1 MMTRLPVLA
10 LVAAAF
16 LAGCAAAPPQDL
28 YGPDGRPLPRVYNM
42 TEADK
47 TQIPYRVLDS
57 VNSLRSARGL
67 VPMQL
72 NAQLNSAAYA
82 HSRDMSAQ
90 NRPWHFGSDG
100 SSPLLRVQRA
110 GYTGHFTGE
119 LVSETYQSELET
131 LAEWLE
137 QPDTRSVV
145 FDTASNELGFSWFQ
159 EPSGKLWWTLVTG
172 DSTRAPVANVSSIA
186 LGREVTS
193 EMDQL
198 VGQ

>member
-10 LVAAAF
+10 LAATAF
-16 LAGCAAAPPQDL
+16 LAGCAATAPQEL

-42 TEADK
+42 TDTDRA
-47 TQIPYRVLDS
+47 QIPFRVLDS
-57 VNSLRSARGL
+57 VNTLRSARGL

-72 NAQLNSAAYA
+72 NAQLNAAALA

-110 GYTGHFTGE
+110 GYMGHFTGE

-137 QPDTRSVV
+137 QPDTRAIV
-145 FDTASNELGFSWFQ
+145 FDPSSNELGFAWFQ

-172 DSTRAPVANVSSIA
+172 DSTRAPVSNVNAIA

-193 EMDQL
+193 EMDQI